1 MSPRQTTLDG
11 TTSADTTLQQE
22 SDAEQDTLLE
32 KWELVNR
39 CDLLTTYRY
48 KTKIDKIQVKINIG
62 TPQDGTWGI
71 YSMIEVDPRGK
82 AYLPQLTKGYNSR
95 IKAEEAAVKIMMGLH
110 NDQMVK
116 QHILGWVQMRDLE
129 PTIPA
134 VVDDLT
140 NLS

>member
-1 MSPRQTTLDG
+1 MAAQQSTLNEIESEDE
-11 TTSADTTLQQE
+11 TQRQE
-22 SDAEQDTLLE
+22 SDALLQD
-32 KWELVNR
+32 WELVDR

-48 KTKIDKIQVKINIG
+48 KTKISEIQVKINIG
-62 TPQDGTWGI
+62 TPQDGTWSI

-82 AYLPQLTKGYNSR
+82 AYLPYLSRGYNSR
-95 IKAEEAAVKIMMGLH
+95 IKAEEAAVKVMMGLH

-116 QHILGWVQMRDLE
+116 QHILGWVRMRDME

-140 NLS
+140 SLS